1 MLKTTMAALV
11 LAAFCATL
19 TAQKAEAETEAQA
32 NARKFLASLDGI
44 RPEVIGK
51 HKLYFTVA
59 NIPMGDVTIDIEATT
74 FDGTPCYRVAG
85 GITTVVDGVEMTTSG
100 AAHADAKASLLFGV
114 AVTRM
119 AGQVQ
124 KEETVFA
131 TGDGFEKLSSE
142 AGEPAKRE
150 THGRHSR
157 LADASTDLLV
167 LLLSSAAAGEYE
179 FVSWSEDA
187 DEFLPV
193 TITVD
198 RNAELNGRKITK
210 ITVSEQKAELKDGKL
225 KRETDVDVYW
235 VRDSK
240 IEAVENLRH
249 GMYATPQRTNQPEG
263 QISKEMFSKLD
274 SPEAA
279 ALAFLHVMYSRDK
292 ELADRCVS
300 WSTIARALLDE
311 MVKEGDLDAGMVEMV
326 LPTVIE
332 NLKENF
338 LKEETPNVPLG
349 MLGKVLAQQG
359 MMEVAKTEAGDTIV
373 GPSEKCPEG
382 FRQDGLWLKVKQG
395 ADGKWQVVSLPAE
408 REALEG
414 KKEPEKPKKDPK
426 EEEEEEF

>member
-1 MLKTTMAALV
+1 MLKTTVAALV
-11 LAAFCATL
+11 LAAFCTTL
-19 TAQKAEAETEAQA
+19 TAQNTETEAQA
-32 NARKFLASLDGI
+32 NARKFIASLDAI
-44 RPEVIGK
+44 RPEVVGK
-51 HKLYFTVA
+51 HKLFFTVA
-59 NIPMGDVTIDIEATT
+59 GIPMGDVTIDIEATT

-85 GITTVVDGVEMTTSG
+85 GISTIVDGVEMVTSG
-100 AAHADAKASLLFGV
+100 ASHADVKGSLLFGV

-119 AGQVQ
+119 AGVVM
-124 KEETVFA
+124 KEETAFA

-142 AGEPAKRE
+142 AGEAAKRQK
-150 THGRHSR
+150 HGRHDR

-179 FVSWSEDA
+179 FVSWSEDGE
-187 DEFLPV
+187 EFLPV
-193 TITVD
+193 TISVN
-198 RNAELNGRKITK
+198 RNAELNGRKTTCL
-210 ITVSEQKAELKDGKL
+210 TVSEQKAELKDGKL
-225 KRETDVDVYW
+225 KRSTDVDVYW
-235 VRDSK
+235 VRESRFVA
-240 IEAVENLRH
+240 IENARH
-249 GMYATPQRTNQPEG
+249 GMDATPERANQPEG

-292 ELADRCVS
+292 ELADRCVN

-311 MVKEGDLDAGMVEMV
+311 MVKEGDLDPSMLEMV

-338 LKEETPNVPLG
+338 LKEDTPNVPLG
-349 MLGKVLAQQG
+349 MIGKFLAQKG
-359 MMEVAKTEAGDTIV
+359 MMQVVKTEAGDTIV
-373 GPSEKCPEG
+373 GPSDRVPEG
-382 FRQDGLWLKVKQG
+382 FREEGLWLKVTQG